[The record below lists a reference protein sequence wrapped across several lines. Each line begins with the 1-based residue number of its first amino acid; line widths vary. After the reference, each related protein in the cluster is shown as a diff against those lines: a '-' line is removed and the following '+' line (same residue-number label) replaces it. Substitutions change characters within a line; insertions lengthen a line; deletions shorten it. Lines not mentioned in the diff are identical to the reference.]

1 MHDIGRNETIVKH
14 PKLNQFSLLLF
25 FIGQETY
32 WNGRISEMI
41 PLLMCVSLDAELKPV
56 LLQYFSIAD
65 WKLHKLGEF
74 VWITDQNNRMMYQA
88 SHIRRL

>member
-1 MHDIGRNETIVKH
+1 
-14 PKLNQFSLLLF
+14 
-25 FIGQETY
+25 
-32 WNGRISEMI
+32 MI
-41 PLLMCVSLDAELKPV
+41 PLLMCVSLDAELKPA